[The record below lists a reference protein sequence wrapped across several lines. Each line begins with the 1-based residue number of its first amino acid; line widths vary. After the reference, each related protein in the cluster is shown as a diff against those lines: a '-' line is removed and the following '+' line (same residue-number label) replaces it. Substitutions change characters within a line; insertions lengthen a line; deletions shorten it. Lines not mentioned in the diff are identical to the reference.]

1 MSVQNKKFVCE
12 VILPESSPIHS
23 AFGRPS
29 SRKAIARRSAAFE
42 ACLLLRQSNHLD
54 KNLIPTYHKTLPHMR
69 NAHLALNMNK
79 AHSYNMKIKPDIWE
93 RTRGSL
99 PSKLF
104 LTVLSLGT
112 PENLGRPCQPLA
124 LLTRTKLP
132 DIPPF
137 PLHLQVGKVS
147 QLLCTSVPT
156 SLDVS
161 STALTELNEFTLRI
175 YHDIFNKKFEV
186 NEPQMS
192 YWLAPIVS
200 SWKTSRVCD
209 SPDDLIDWTVLAH
222 VSKNAETPWTVNTP
236 DAEIINRY
244 LIDRWTGA
252 NRFYSLQI
260 KTDLK
265 PSDPVPEGTAKSKD
279 MSSIISYTISYLYK
293 NSKLKLKWEDNQPVI
308 LAHKILHRL
317 NLLDEITEKEKGV
330 NTTAYLCPEPL
341 KISAVSQ

>member
-1 MSVQNKKFVCE
+1 
-12 VILPESSPIHS
+12 
-23 AFGRPS
+23 
-29 SRKAIARRSAAFE
+29 
-42 ACLLLRQSNHLD
+42 
-54 KNLIPTYHKTLPHMR
+54 MR

-79 AHSYNMKIKPDIWE
+79 AHSYNMKIKPALWE

-104 LTVLSLGT
+104 LTVLSLET

-147 QLLCTSVPT
+147 QLLCTSIST

-175 YHDIFNKKFEV
+175 YFDIFNKRFEI

-200 SWKTSRVCD
+200 SWETSRVCD
-209 SPDDLIDWTVLAH
+209 SPDELIDWTVLAH
-222 VSKNAETPWTVNTP
+222 VSKNVETPWTVNTP
-236 DAEIINRY
+236 HAEIIDRY
-244 LIDRWTGA
+244 LIDKWTGA
-252 NRFYSLQI
+252 NRFYSLEI
-260 KTDLK
+260 KSDLK
-265 PSDPVPEGTAKSKD
+265 PSDPVPEGTAKAKD
-279 MSSIISYTISYLYK
+279 MSSIIGYTISYLYK
-293 NSKLKLKWEDNQPVI
+293 NSKQKLTWEDNQPVI

-330 NTTAYLCPEPL
+330 NTTAYLCPQPL
-341 KISAVSQ
+341 KISAVS